1 MERIDQIDAE
11 RIALKKKSFDE
22 SLKTSPL
29 FQELLKL
36 LSETNKS
43 FDEVNLHFLLERSS
57 R

>member
-1 MERIDQIDAE
+1 MNRFEEIDAE

-36 LSETNKS
+36 LSEINKS
-43 FDEVNLHFLLERSS
+43 LDEMRAYGQEEEN
-57 R
+57 